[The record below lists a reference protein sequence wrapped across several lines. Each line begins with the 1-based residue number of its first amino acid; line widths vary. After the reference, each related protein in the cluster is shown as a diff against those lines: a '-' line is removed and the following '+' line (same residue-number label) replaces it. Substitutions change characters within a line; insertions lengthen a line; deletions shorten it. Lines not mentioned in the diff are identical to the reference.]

1 MVGVGRGEGTR
12 RHAIGEAS
20 FGRDR
25 SECLADEDSDVAHDA
40 SDDVFRQ

>member
-20 FGRDR
+20 FG
-25 SECLADEDSDVAHDA
+25 ECLADEDSDVAHDA